1 MDVILL
7 ERIEN
12 LGQMG
17 DVVRVKPGYARNYL
31 LPRRKAMRA
40 TEQNR
45 RVFDQQRTQLEAA
58 NLERRKDA
66 GSVEEKMAGLAVTLV
81 RQAGEGG
88 HLYGSA
94 DARDIAGVVSQA
106 GFTVTRQQVRLERP
120 IKAIGI
126 HRVRI
131 ALHPEVAVSITVN
144 VAARRRRPRSR
155 RGPARPWSIT
165 RKARQ
170 RRTKGRATRRPPAK
184 APHQPRRNRPRAMG
198 RPRTAVMK
206 RPRTAAMRRRDRG
219 RPRRALREESFTAFG
234 AGLRKPVPL

>member
-144 VAARRRRPRSR
+144 VARSEAEAEIQART
-155 RGPARPWSIT
+155 G
-165 RKARQ
+165 KAMVYHEEGQ
-170 RRTKGRATRRPPAK
+170 
-184 APHQPRRNRPRAMG
+184 
-198 RPRTAVMK
+198 
-206 RPRTAAMRRRDRG
+206 AA
-219 RPRRALREESFTAFG
+219 ANEG
-234 AGLRKPVPL
+234 AGDEAAAREGAAPAPEEPAEGDGKAADSGNEKAADGGDEKAG